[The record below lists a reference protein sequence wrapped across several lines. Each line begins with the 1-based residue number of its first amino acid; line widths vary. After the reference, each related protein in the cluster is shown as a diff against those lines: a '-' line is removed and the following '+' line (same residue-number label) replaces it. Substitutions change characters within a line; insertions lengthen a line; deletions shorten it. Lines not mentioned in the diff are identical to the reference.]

1 MKLKQFCCVFTIS
14 CLVVCQKVF
23 PMVKSLSCIYKKK
36 KIHVELQKIQLF
48 KFELHL

>member
-1 MKLKQFCCVFTIS
+1 MKLKHLCCVFIIS

-23 PMVKSLSCIYKKK
+23 PMVKINIILLTIK

>member
-1 MKLKQFCCVFTIS
+1 MKLKHLCCVFIIS

-23 PMVKSLSCIYKKK
+23 PM
-36 KIHVELQKIQLF
+36 IHVELQKIQLF